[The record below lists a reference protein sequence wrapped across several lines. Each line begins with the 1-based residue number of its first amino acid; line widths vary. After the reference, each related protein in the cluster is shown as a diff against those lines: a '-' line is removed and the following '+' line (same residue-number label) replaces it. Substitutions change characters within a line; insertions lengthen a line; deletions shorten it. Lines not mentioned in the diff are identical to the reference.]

1 MKTLRLALHGGIAVS
16 AELSLRHGTTAA
28 QLLEQAEYLRSSVDA
43 VQVADNAQ
51 PWVQM
56 SPLAAAALLT
66 ESGFDVIA
74 QLTCRD
80 RNRIALHSDLLGLQ
94 AMGVRNLVL
103 NKGNQVVARDRL
115 QAKPVFDVSCRELV
129 AMAAAIGEKSAEE
142 RQSDAGFLIGT
153 GARVFAAPP
162 QWDAEI
168 MLARSSAGAHFLQTQ
183 LCFKPAMLQIY
194 MQRLVAARITWRYA
208 VIVSLAP
215 LPSAATARWL
225 RENHRSVL
233 IPEGLVKRLEAAPD
247 PVQEGIAVCAQLMRE
262 FAAIPGV
269 SGFNL
274 HTLGNPAAVV
284 AAIAASGLRPTTIP
298 YTGRPA

>member
-1 MKTLRLALHGGIAVS
+1 MHDSATVIS
-16 AELSLRHGTTAA
+16 AELSLRHDTTAA
-28 QLLEQAEYLRSSVDA
+28 QLLEQAEQLRPFVDGM
-43 VQVADNAQ
+43 QVADNAQ
-51 PWVQM
+51 SWVQM
-56 SPLAAAALLT
+56 SPLAAACLLT
-66 ESGFDVIA
+66 ENGFEAIA

-94 AMGVRNLVL
+94 AMGVHNLVL
-103 NKGNQVVARDRL
+103 NKGNQVVARDRLQTRL

-129 AMAAAIGEKSAEE
+129 AMAAAIGEKSAEHG
-142 RQSDAGFLIGT
+142 QSNEGFLIGT

-168 MLARSSAGAHFLQTQ
+168 MLARSSASAHFLQTQ
-183 LCFKPAMLQIY
+183 LCFNPAMLQVY
-194 MQRLVAARITWRYA
+194 MQRLVAAKITWRYA
-208 VIVSLAP
+208 VMVSLAP

-233 IPEGLVKRLEAAPD
+233 IPEGLVKQLEAAAD
-247 PVQEGIAVCAQLMRE
+247 PVQEGIAICAQLMRE

-284 AAIAASGLRPTTIP
+284 AAIATSGLRATTTP
-298 YTGRPA
+298 YKGQPASG